1 MQHVEIT
8 AKTGKTAVETEKKP
22 TGLQAVKR
30 DKWLYLLLVP
40 GVLYFLI
47 FKYWPM
53 WGVFI
58 AFKDYSPYLGFWQSE
73 WVGFEYFKDFF
84 MNPDF
89 FRLLRNTLML
99 AALDLIFAFPAPLI
113 VALMLNELRHAIYK
127 RCIQTFIYVPHFVSW
142 TIVVSMTFVF
152 FTVDTGVMNK
162 MLQSITGKEIA
173 FLSDPE
179 WFRPMI
185 VLQSIWKETGW
196 GTILFLAA
204 LPSVDQEQ
212 YEAAVMDGAG
222 RLRRMWHITLPAIRS
237 TIVVLLILRIGSF
250 LNIGFEQIFLMTN
263 SLNRSV
269 AEIFDTYV
277 YVVGITQGAYSYS
290 TAVGLFKSVVG
301 IILIFGANYI
311 AKKFDQDGLF

>member
-30 DKWLYLLLVP
+30 DKWLHLLLVP

-204 LPSVDQEQ
+204 LASVDQEQ

>member
-1 MQHVEIT
+1 MEIT
-8 AKTGKTAVETEKKP
+8 AKTGKPAVKTEKKP
-22 TGLQAVKR
+22 TGLEAVKR

-53 WGVFI
+53 WGVLI

-113 VALMLNELRHAIYK
+113 VALLLNELRHAIYK

-142 TIVVSMTFVF
+142 TIVVSITFVF

-162 MLQSITGKEIA
+162 VLQSITGREIA

-204 LPSVDQEQ
+204 LASVDQEQ

-250 LNIGFEQIFLMTN
+250 LNIGFEQIF
-263 SLNRSV
+263 
-269 AEIFDTYV
+269 
-277 YVVGITQGAYSYS
+277 
-290 TAVGLFKSVVG
+290 
-301 IILIFGANYI
+301 
-311 AKKFDQDGLF
+311 

>member
-1 MQHVEIT
+1 MEIT
-8 AKTGKTAVETEKKP
+8 AKTGKPAVKTEKKP
-22 TGLQAVKR
+22 TGLEAVKR

-113 VALMLNELRHAIYK
+113 VALLLNELRHAIYK

-142 TIVVSMTFVF
+142 TIVVSITFVF

-162 MLQSITGKEIA
+162 VLQSITGREIA

-204 LPSVDQEQ
+204 LASVDQEQ

>member
-1 MQHVEIT
+1 MEIT
-8 AKTGKTAVETEKKP
+8 AKTGKPAVKTEKKP
-22 TGLQAVKR
+22 TGLEAVKR

-53 WGVFI
+53 WGVLI

-113 VALMLNELRHAIYK
+113 VALLLNELRHAIYK

-142 TIVVSMTFVF
+142 TIVVSITFVF

-162 MLQSITGKEIA
+162 VLQSITGREIA

-204 LPSVDQEQ
+204 LASVDQEQ

-301 IILIFGANYI
+301 IILIFCANYI

>member
-1 MQHVEIT
+1 MEIT
-8 AKTGKTAVETEKKP
+8 AKTGKPAVKTEKKP
-22 TGLQAVKR
+22 TGLEAVKR

-204 LPSVDQEQ
+204 LASVDQEQ

-301 IILIFGANYI
+301 IILIFCANYI

>member
-1 MQHVEIT
+1 MEIAT
-8 AKTGKTAVETEKKP
+8 KTEKAAVKTERKTNWLTAVR
-22 TGLQAVKR
+22 R

-53 WGVFI
+53 WGVLI
-58 AFKDYSPYLGFWQSE
+58 AFKDYSPYLGFWQSD

-89 FRLLRNTLML
+89 FRLLYNTLML

-113 VALMLNELRHAIYK
+113 VALLLNELRHAIYK

-152 FTVDTGVMNK
+152 FTVDTGVINK
-162 MLQSITGKEIA
+162 MLQNITSGEIS

-204 LPSVDQEQ
+204 LAAVDQEQ

-222 RLRRMWHITLPAIRS
+222 RFRRMWHITLPAIRS

-277 YVVGITQGAYSYS
+277 YIVGITQGAYSYS

>member
-1 MQHVEIT
+1 MEIT
-8 AKTGKTAVETEKKP
+8 AKTEKTAVKTEKKP
-22 TGLQAVKR
+22 TGLEAVKR

-53 WGVFI
+53 WGVLI

-113 VALMLNELRHAIYK
+113 VALLLNELRHAIYK

-152 FTVDTGVMNK
+152 FTVDTGVINK
-162 MLQSITGKEIA
+162 MLQSITGQEIA

-204 LPSVDQEQ
+204 LASVDQEQ

-301 IILIFGANYI
+301 IVLIFGANYI

>member
-1 MQHVEIT
+1 MEIT
-8 AKTGKTAVETEKKP
+8 AKTGKPAVKTEKKP
-22 TGLQAVKR
+22 TGLEAVKR

-53 WGVFI
+53 WGVLI

-113 VALMLNELRHAIYK
+113 VALLLNELRHAIYK

-142 TIVVSMTFVF
+142 TIVVSITFVF

-162 MLQSITGKEIA
+162 VLQSITGREIA

-204 LPSVDQEQ
+204 LASVDQEQ

>member
-1 MQHVEIT
+1 MEIT
-8 AKTGKTAVETEKKP
+8 AKTGKPAVKTEKKP
-22 TGLQAVKR
+22 TGLEVVKR

-53 WGVFI
+53 WGVLI

-113 VALMLNELRHAIYK
+113 VALLLNELRHAIYK

-142 TIVVSMTFVF
+142 TIVVSITFVF

-162 MLQSITGKEIA
+162 VLQSITGREIA

-204 LPSVDQEQ
+204 LASVDQEQ

-301 IILIFGANYI
+301 IILIFCANYI

>member
-1 MQHVEIT
+1 MEIT
-8 AKTGKTAVETEKKP
+8 AKTGKPAVKTEKKP
-22 TGLQAVKR
+22 TGLEAVKR

-53 WGVFI
+53 WGVLI

-113 VALMLNELRHAIYK
+113 VALLLNELRHAIYK

-142 TIVVSMTFVF
+142 TIVVSITFVF

-162 MLQSITGKEIA
+162 VLQSITGREIA

-204 LPSVDQEQ
+204 LASVDQEQ

-290 TAVGLFKSVVG
+290 TAVGLFISVDG

>member
-1 MQHVEIT
+1 MEIAT
-8 AKTGKTAVETEKKP
+8 KTEKAAVKTERKTNWLTAVR
-22 TGLQAVKR
+22 R

-53 WGVFI
+53 WGVLI
-58 AFKDYSPYLGFWQSE
+58 AFKDYSPYLGFWQSD

-89 FRLLRNTLML
+89 FRLLYNTLML

-113 VALMLNELRHAIYK
+113 VALLLNELRHAIYK

-152 FTVDTGVMNK
+152 FTVDTGVINK
-162 MLQSITGKEIA
+162 MLQNITGGEIS

-204 LPSVDQEQ
+204 LAAVDQEQ

-222 RLRRMWHITLPAIRS
+222 RFRRMWHITLPAIRS

-277 YVVGITQGAYSYS
+277 YIVGITQGAYSYS

>member
-1 MQHVEIT
+1 MEIT

-204 LPSVDQEQ
+204 LASVDQEH

>member
-1 MQHVEIT
+1 MEIT
-8 AKTGKTAVETEKKP
+8 AKTGKPAVKTEKKP
-22 TGLQAVKR
+22 TGLEAVKR

-53 WGVFI
+53 WGVLI

-113 VALMLNELRHAIYK
+113 VALLLNELRHAIYK

-142 TIVVSMTFVF
+142 TIVVSITFVF

-162 MLQSITGKEIA
+162 VLQSITGLEIA

-204 LPSVDQEQ
+204 LASVDQEQ

-301 IILIFGANYI
+301 IILIFCANYI

>member
-1 MQHVEIT
+1 MEIT
-8 AKTGKTAVETEKKP
+8 AKTGKPAVKTEKKP
-22 TGLQAVKR
+22 TGLEAVKR

-53 WGVFI
+53 WGVLI

-99 AALDLIFAFPAPLI
+99 AALDLIFAFPATLI
-113 VALMLNELRHAIYK
+113 VALLLNELRHAIYK

-142 TIVVSMTFVF
+142 TIVVSITFVF

-162 MLQSITGKEIA
+162 VLQSITGREIA

-204 LPSVDQEQ
+204 LASVDQEQ

>member
-1 MQHVEIT
+1 MEIT
-8 AKTGKTAVETEKKP
+8 AKTGKPAVKTEKKP
-22 TGLQAVKR
+22 TGLEAVKR

-53 WGVFI
+53 WGVLI

-113 VALMLNELRHAIYK
+113 VALLLNELRHATINGAF
-127 RCIQTFIYVPHFVSW
+127 RRLLCPHFVSW
-142 TIVVSMTFVF
+142 TIVVSITFVF

-162 MLQSITGKEIA
+162 VLQSITGREIA

-204 LPSVDQEQ
+204 LASVDQEQ

-301 IILIFGANYI
+301 IILIFCANYI

>member
-1 MQHVEIT
+1 MEIT
-8 AKTGKTAVETEKKP
+8 AKTEKTAVKTEKKP
-22 TGLQAVKR
+22 TGLEAVKR

-53 WGVFI
+53 WGVLI

-113 VALMLNELRHAIYK
+113 VALLLNELRHAIYK

-152 FTVDTGVMNK
+152 FTVDTGVINK
-162 MLQSITGKEIA
+162 MLQSITGQEIA

-204 LPSVDQEQ
+204 LASVDQEQ

>member
-1 MQHVEIT
+1 MEIT

>member
-1 MQHVEIT
+1 MEIVT
-8 AKTGKTAVETEKKP
+8 KTEKAAVKTERKTNWLTAVR
-22 TGLQAVKR
+22 R

-53 WGVFI
+53 WGVLI
-58 AFKDYSPYLGFWQSE
+58 AFKDYSPYLGFWQSD

-89 FRLLRNTLML
+89 FRLLYNTLML

-113 VALMLNELRHAIYK
+113 VALLLNELRHAIYK

-152 FTVDTGVMNK
+152 FTVDTGVINK
-162 MLQSITGKEIA
+162 MLQNITGGEIS

-204 LPSVDQEQ
+204 LAAVDQEQ

-222 RLRRMWHITLPAIRS
+222 RFRRMWHITLPAIRS

-277 YVVGITQGAYSYS
+277 YIVGITQGAYSYS

>member
-1 MQHVEIT
+1 MEIAT
-8 AKTGKTAVETEKKP
+8 KTEKAAVKAARK
-22 TGLQAVKR
+22 TNGLSAFKR

-53 WGVFI
+53 WGVLI

-99 AALDLIFAFPAPLI
+99 AALDLLFAFPAPLI
-113 VALMLNELRHAIYK
+113 VALLLNELRHAIYK

-142 TIVVSMTFVF
+142 TIVVSITFVF
-152 FTVDTGVMNK
+152 FTVDTGVINK
-162 MLQSITGKEIA
+162 MLQHVTGGEIS

-185 VLQSIWKETGW
+185 VLQSMWKETGW

-204 LPSVDQEQ
+204 LAAVDQEQ

-222 RLRRMWHITLPAIRS
+222 RFRRMWHITLPAIRS

-301 IILIFGANYI
+301 IILIFGANYV

>member
-1 MQHVEIT
+1 MEIT
-8 AKTGKTAVETEKKP
+8 AKTGKPAVKTEKKP
-22 TGLQAVKR
+22 TGLEAVKR

-53 WGVFI
+53 WGVLI

-113 VALMLNELRHAIYK
+113 VALLLNELRHAIYK
-127 RCIQTFIYVPHFVSW
+127 RCIQTFIYVPHFVLW
-142 TIVVSMTFVF
+142 TIVVSITFVF

-162 MLQSITGKEIA
+162 VLQSITGREIA

-204 LPSVDQEQ
+204 LASVDQEQ

-301 IILIFGANYI
+301 IILIFCANYI

>member
-1 MQHVEIT
+1 MEIAT
-8 AKTGKTAVETEKKP
+8 KTEKAAVKTERKTNWVTAVR
-22 TGLQAVKR
+22 R

-53 WGVFI
+53 WGVLI
-58 AFKDYSPYLGFWQSE
+58 AFKDYSPYLGFWQSD

-89 FRLLRNTLML
+89 FRLLYNTLML

-113 VALMLNELRHAIYK
+113 VALLLNELRHAIYK

-152 FTVDTGVMNK
+152 FTVDTGVINK
-162 MLQSITGKEIA
+162 MLQNITGGEIS

-204 LPSVDQEQ
+204 LAAVDQEQ

-222 RLRRMWHITLPAIRS
+222 RFRRMWHITLPAIRS

-277 YVVGITQGAYSYS
+277 YIVGITQGAYSYS

>member
-1 MQHVEIT
+1 MEIT
-8 AKTGKTAVETEKKP
+8 AKTGKPAVKTEKKP
-22 TGLQAVKR
+22 TGLEAVKR

-53 WGVFI
+53 WGVLI

-113 VALMLNELRHAIYK
+113 VALLLNELRHAIYK

-142 TIVVSMTFVF
+142 TIVVSITFVF

-162 MLQSITGKEIA
+162 VLQSITGREIA

-204 LPSVDQEQ
+204 LASVDQEQ

-250 LNIGFEQIFLMTN
+250 LNICFEQIFLMTN

-301 IILIFGANYI
+301 IILIFCANYI

>member
-1 MQHVEIT
+1 MEIT
-8 AKTGKTAVETEKKP
+8 AKTGKPAVKTEKKP
-22 TGLQAVKR
+22 TGLEAVKR

-53 WGVFI
+53 WGVLI

-84 MNPDF
+84 MNLDF

-113 VALMLNELRHAIYK
+113 VALLLNELRHAIYK

-142 TIVVSMTFVF
+142 TIVVSITFVF

-162 MLQSITGKEIA
+162 VLQSITGREIA

-204 LPSVDQEQ
+204 LASVDQEQ

-301 IILIFGANYI
+301 IILIFCANYI

>member
-1 MQHVEIT
+1 MKGGMRHVEIT
-8 AKTGKTAVETEKKP
+8 AKTGETAVKTEKRP

-162 MLQSITGKEIA
+162 MLQSITGQEIA

-204 LPSVDQEQ
+204 LASVDQEQ
-212 YEAAVMDGAG
+212 YEAAVMD
-222 RLRRMWHITLPAIRS
+222 LSLIHI
-237 TIVVLLILRIGSF
+237 
-250 LNIGFEQIFLMTN
+250 
-263 SLNRSV
+263 
-269 AEIFDTYV
+269 
-277 YVVGITQGAYSYS
+277 
-290 TAVGLFKSVVG
+290 
-301 IILIFGANYI
+301 
-311 AKKFDQDGLF
+311 

>member
-1 MQHVEIT
+1 MEIT
-8 AKTGKTAVETEKKP
+8 TKTETAAVATKRKTN
-22 TGLQAVKR
+22 GLAAFKR

-53 WGVFI
+53 WGVLI

-73 WVGFEYFKDFF
+73 WVGFEYFQDFF

-142 TIVVSMTFVF
+142 TIVVSITFVC
-152 FTVDTGVMNK
+152 FTVDTGVINK
-162 MLQSITGKEIA
+162 ILEQITGREIS
-173 FLSDPE
+173 FLSDTE

-204 LPSVDQEQ
+204 LASVDQEQ

-222 RLRRMWHITLPAIRS
+222 RFRRLWHITLPAIRS
-237 TIVVLLILRIGSF
+237 TIIVLLILRIGNF

-277 YVVGITQGAYSYS
+277 YIVGITQGAYSYS

-301 IILIFGANYI
+301 IALIFGANYI

>member
-1 MQHVEIT
+1 MEIT
-8 AKTGKTAVETEKKP
+8 AKTGKPAVKTEKKP
-22 TGLQAVKR
+22 TGLEAVKR

-53 WGVFI
+53 WGVLI

-113 VALMLNELRHAIYK
+113 VALLLNELRHAIYK

-142 TIVVSMTFVF
+142 TIVVSITFVF
-152 FTVDTGVMNK
+152 FTVDTGVINK
-162 MLQSITGKEIA
+162 MLQSITGQEIA

-204 LPSVDQEQ
+204 LASVDQEQ

>member
-1 MQHVEIT
+1 MEIT
-8 AKTGKTAVETEKKP
+8 AKTGKPAVKTEKKP
-22 TGLQAVKR
+22 TGLEAVKR

-53 WGVFI
+53 WGVLI

-113 VALMLNELRHAIYK
+113 VALLLNELRHAIYK

-142 TIVVSMTFVF
+142 TIVVSITFVF

-162 MLQSITGKEIA
+162 MLQSITGQEIA

-204 LPSVDQEQ
+204 LASVDQEQ

>member
-113 VALMLNELRHAIYK
+113 VALMLSELRHAIYK

-204 LPSVDQEQ
+204 LASVDQEQ